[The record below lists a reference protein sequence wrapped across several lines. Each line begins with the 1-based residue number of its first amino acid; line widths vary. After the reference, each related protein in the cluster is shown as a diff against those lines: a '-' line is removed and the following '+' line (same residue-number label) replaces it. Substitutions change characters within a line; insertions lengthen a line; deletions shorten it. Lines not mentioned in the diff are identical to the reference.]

1 LGGVLTWRSRTTR
14 ADAIVVGIDPGSVA
28 VRVVIGAIEPDAD
41 DPDRAIRL
49 LGIGEAPS
57 QGIRR
62 GAVADP
68 ARLGTAVRAAISQ
81 AERAAGHRVLGAYFA
96 APLPFLTAQK
106 RRGRV
111 LLDSPSAM
119 SALNFRETDAAAI
132 WKDVAE
138 QAGVR
143 LVGVIPSVVAA
154 SAAVTLP
161 DEHAG
166 GVALLECG
174 AEHTSVAFFRGGTL
188 QRLGA
193 VPVGGDHITRDLAKL
208 LGLDPVDAERLKFEI
223 GHGRRAAEDMEVMAR
238 GTDGL
243 RKSVPVALVVGIVAA
258 RIDQM
263 LGHVNEMMRP
273 VLPAAGTCS
282 AVLCGGGAGLAGIA
296 HAARAGLG
304 MPVRVAGAWGFAGP
318 RKAQSPGYAAALG
331 LIRWRVTVQLPRAAR
346 VYTVANSRAGVL
358 NSENSA
364 VRTGQ
369 TRWQAWLREFLP

>member
-1 LGGVLTWRSRTTR
+1 MLTWRSRTTR

-28 VRVVIGAIEPDAD
+28 VRVVIGAIESDTAD
-41 DPDRAIRL
+41 DPNRPVRL

-62 GAVADP
+62 GTVVDP

-96 APLPFLTAQK
+96 APLPFLIAQK

-111 LLDSPSAM
+111 LIDNPAAM
-119 SALNFRETDAAAI
+119 SALNFRDTEAAAT
-132 WKDVAE
+132 WNDVAE

-143 LVGVIPSVVAA
+143 LVGVIPSVLAA

-166 GVALLECG
+166 GVVLLECG
-174 AEHTSVAFFRGGTL
+174 AEHTSVALFRNGAI

-223 GHGRRAAEDMEVMAR
+223 GHGPRAAEGMDIVAR
-238 GTDGL
+238 GNDGI
-243 RKSVPVALVVGIVAA
+243 RKSVPAAVVVGIVAA
-258 RIDQM
+258 RMDQM
-263 LGHVNEMMRP
+263 LGHVSEMVRP
-273 VLPAAGTCS
+273 VLPTAGACS

-304 MPVRVAGAWGFAGP
+304 MPVRVGGAWGFAGP
-318 RKAQSPGYAAALG
+318 RKTQSPSYAAALG
-331 LIRWRVTVQLPRAAR
+331 LIRWRVTVQPPRAAR
-346 VYTVANSRAGVL
+346 VYTVANSRADVL
-358 NSENSA
+358 NSEYSA
-364 VRTGQ
+364 VRMGQ